1 MPPLFDKV
9 NESLDARLDLAAA
22 TETADAFNTEYE
34 AETDALAK
42 TESRLYV
49 LPVKIWDVTLDRRL
63 CPRCVEH
70 AGEVRPWG
78 VPFSRGERP
87 GSVHPNC
94 RCRAATI
101 LLTLPGTKPAR
112 TKIT

>member
-1 MPPLFDKV
+1 MAPLFDKV
-9 NESLDARLDLAAA
+9 SDDLDARLDLAAA
-22 TETADAFNTEYE
+22 TETADAFNAEYE
-34 AETDALAK
+34 AETGALAQRE
-42 TESRLYV
+42 TRLYV
-49 LPVKIWDVTLDRRL
+49 LPLKIWDVTLDRRL

-101 LLTLPGTKPAR
+101 LLAAPGTNPAR
-112 TKIT
+112 TKTT